1 MINEDYLKRDISVTI
16 RISESTNSRL
26 DYIKKV
32 YDLGTTDAIL
42 KAVHNQYLEARPIIL
57 REKPKEKV
65 EENGAVK
72 NISISVRLNECDMD
86 EVEYV
91 ESSYGLSRTGA
102 IRYSIEREA
111 YRIIERNREDAMKNG
126 WKWERQYKGWSY

>member
-1 MINEDYLKRDISVTI
+1 MINEDYLRRDTLVTI

-26 DYIKKV
+26 NYIKNV
-32 YDLGTTDAIL
+32 YGLGTTDAIL

-57 REKPKEKV
+57 REKPKENVK
-65 EENGAVK
+65 ENDAVK

-91 ESSYGLSRTGA
+91 ESSYGLSRSGA

-111 YRIIERNREDAMKNG
+111 YRIIERNREEAMKNG
-126 WKWERQYKGWSY
+126 